1 VLSFKSFGKSS
12 GKSFGARLIP
22 LAALILPLAVQA
34 DPSTPPARDS
44 LAIDEPG
51 GVPAGYTLKWSD
63 EFDTPGLPDASL
75 WRYDTGA
82 NKHGWA
88 NHERQY
94 YADARP
100 ENSHVEDGN
109 LIIEARKEDLS
120 DKADWGGQHYT
131 SARLLS
137 KNTYE
142 YGYVEVRAQLPCG
155 LGVWPAIWQL
165 PATKNLSWPD
175 DGEIDIMEY
184 VGWDPNTI
192 YHTVHTGLY
201 NHVKGTQKG
210 ILKTMPAV
218 CGQWHTYSLLWTP
231 DEIKEGIDGRYYYRF
246 RNEHTGNGAWP
257 FDRAH
262 TLILNLAVGG
272 DFGGKTGVDDST
284 MPWQFKIDYV
294 RVYQK

>member
-1 VLSFKSFGKSS
+1 MS
-12 GKSFGARLIP
+12 P
-22 LAALILPLAVQA
+22 LARFMPLLALILPLTAQA
-34 DPSTPPARDS
+34 DPSTPPAADS

-51 GVPAGYTLKWSD
+51 GVPAGYSLKWSD
-63 EFDTPGLPDASL
+63 EFNTPGLPNAGL
-75 WRYDTGA
+75 WTYDTGA
-82 NKHGWA
+82 NKNGWA
-88 NHERQY
+88 NHELQY
-94 YADARP
+94 YSDARP
-100 ENSHVEDGN
+100 ENSRVEDGT
-109 LIIEARKEDLS
+109 LIIEARKEELK
-120 DKADWGGQHYT
+120 DKSDWGGQHYT

-137 KNTYE
+137 KKTYR

-165 PATKNLSWPD
+165 PATKALKWPD

-184 VGWDPNTI
+184 VGWNPDTI

-231 DEIKEGIDGRYYYRF
+231 DEIKEGIDGRFYYRF
-246 RNEHTGNGAWP
+246 RNEGTGKGAWP
-257 FDRAH
+257 FDRPH
-262 TLILNLAVGG
+262 ELILNLAVGG

>member
-1 VLSFKSFGKSS
+1 VLSF
-12 GKSFGARLIP
+12 ARLTP
-22 LAALILPLAVQA
+22 LLVLLLPLVAQA
-34 DPSTPPARDS
+34 DPSTKPAADS

-63 EFDTPGLPDASL
+63 EFDKPGLPDSRL
-75 WRYDTGA
+75 WAYDTKA

-88 NHERQY
+88 NHELQY
-94 YADARP
+94 YSNARP
-100 ENSHVEDGN
+100 ENSRVEDGN

-120 DKADWGGQHYT
+120 GKADWGGQHYT

-165 PATKNLSWPD
+165 PATENLKWPD

-184 VGWDPNTI
+184 VGWDKDVI
-192 YHTVHTGLY
+192 YHTVHTGQY

-210 ILKTMPAV
+210 ILKEMPDV

-231 DEIKEGIDGRYYYRF
+231 EEIKEGIDGRYYYHF

-262 TLILNLAVGG
+262 ELILNLAVGG

>member
-1 VLSFKSFGKSS
+1 MLSF
-12 GKSFGARLIP
+12 KSFGARLIP
-22 LAALILPLAVQA
+22 LIALSLPLVAHA
-34 DPSTPPARDS
+34 DPSTAPAADS
-44 LAIDEPG
+44 LAIDELG

-63 EFDTPGLPDASL
+63 EFGKPGLPDTSL

-88 NHERQY
+88 NHELQY
-94 YADARP
+94 YSDARP
-100 ENSHVEDGN
+100 ENSRVEDGN
-109 LIIEARKEDLS
+109 LIIEARKEDLKGKS
-120 DKADWGGQHYT
+120 DWGGQHYT

-165 PATKNLSWPD
+165 PAMKDMSWPD

-184 VGWDPNTI
+184 VGWNPDTI

-231 DEIKEGIDGRYYYRF
+231 EEIKEGIDGRYYYRF
-246 RNEHTGNGAWP
+246 RNEGTGSGAWP
-257 FDRAH
+257 FDRPH
-262 TLILNLAVGG
+262 ELILNLAVGG

-284 MPWQFKIDYV
+284 MPWQFRIDYV
-294 RVYQK
+294 RIYQK